1 MSRTLYLLRQQP
13 EHISPALFRVSD
25 VENEVVL
32 TNQLVPRICA
42 SVKGTAVNSEKM
54 LVTDSAGTVTY
65 DELIEKIFSSSHV
78 IVI

>member
-1 MSRTLYLLRQQP
+1 MNRTLYILRQEP

-25 VENEVVL
+25 TGNDVVL
-32 TNQLVPRICA
+32 LNQLVPRTSA
-42 SVKGTAVNSEKM
+42 SVKGTAVNSEQM
-54 LVTDSAGTVTY
+54 VVPDSAGTVTY